1 MACIYMSF
9 VCDILPNP
17 MDILFC
23 KSEIEVYRLT
33 PEVGKYYKTAE
44 YTRKTGRYPN
54 EKYFTTNTPKYVGKF
69 VKTEQYGFGD
79 GAKAYSVF
87 NNNGNLETVA
97 YTYEGTTCFRE
108 VII

>member
-1 MACIYMSF
+1 MSF
-9 VCDILPNP
+9 LCGFLTNP

-23 KSEIEVYRLT
+23 KSEIEVYRMT
-33 PEVGKYYKTAE
+33 PKVGKYYETAE
-44 YTRKTGRYPN
+44 YTRKTGIYPN

-69 VKTEQYGFGD
+69 VKTEQYGLGD